1 MGGLLSRRLI
11 FSSAL
16 SPNHSVARMCPT
28 TCTSDEFPVRTSM
41 DPDPVSTCRFTLP
54 LTLRVRSNSPCVAAR
69 AGRQMIMKKAEMSS
83 ANRMEVDFKAMVP
96 PVIAQTLLRLGDWR
110 RSPSLQE
117 LGLLLQ
123 DDLIVLLQT
132 IQDFSLSAV

>member
-1 MGGLLSRRLI
+1 
-11 FSSAL
+11 
-16 SPNHSVARMCPT
+16 
-28 TCTSDEFPVRTSM
+28 
-41 DPDPVSTCRFTLP
+41 
-54 LTLRVRSNSPCVAAR
+54 
-69 AGRQMIMKKAEMSS
+69 MKKAEMSN